1 MMKEYWYDFVDI
13 LYDSNLLRNTH
24 FFKTRIANIFILP
37 KRITSTTVYMML
49 VYLKKNGITKE
60 QIFSYYQEIENH
72 WNEIETYSFLKNI
85 TKKD

>member
-1 MMKEYWYDFVDI
+1 MIKDYWYDFIDM
-13 LYDSNLLRNTH
+13 LYDSNPLRSTH

-49 VYLKKNGITKE
+49 VYLKKSGISKE
-60 QIFSYYQEIENH
+60 QLLTYYREVEDH

-85 TKKD
+85 IKKD

>member
-1 MMKEYWYDFVDI
+1 MIKDYWYDFIDM

-24 FFKTRIANIFILP
+24 FFKTHIANIFILP
-37 KRITSTTVYMML
+37 KRITSTTVYMIL
-49 VYLKKNGITKE
+49 VYLKKSGITKE
-60 QIFSYYQEIENH
+60 QMFSYYQEIENH

>member
-1 MMKEYWYDFVDI
+1 MKEYWYDFVDI